1 MTDVSVAAL
10 ADLVGGRLVGDGSR
24 RIVGLGDL
32 RTAGP
37 DRIGF
42 VRDARY
48 YPAAGT
54 TGAGALL
61 LATEITT
68 RASQIV
74 VPDVD
79 VAYAKVALHFHPL
92 PRAQVHAVHASAV
105 VDPAGELESPV
116 QIGPCAVVGKC
127 RIGAGTVVMA
137 GVTIG
142 DGSTIGRDCLLHPNA
157 TICHGV
163 QLGNRV
169 IVHANAVIGSDGF
182 GYARDGTAWL
192 KVPQLGGVVI
202 EDDVE
207 VGAGTTIDRATL
219 GFTRIGARTK
229 IDNLCHV
236 AHNCVLGTDI
246 VMAGGV
252 KVAGSTTIGDRC
264 VLGGIAAV
272 SGHVKIAADVRL
284 AGGTL
289 CFKDVPEP
297 GDYMGHPM
305 MKKRQYMRF
314 LRLLRAMADKP
325 DAGDS

>member
-10 ADLVGGRLVGDGSR
+10 ADLVGGRLIGDGSR

-48 YPAAGT
+48 YPAARPSRRRRRRPEPRSG
-54 TGAGALL
+54 
-61 LATEITT
+61 
-68 RASQIV
+68 S
-74 VPDVD
+74 
-79 VAYAKVALHFHPL
+79 
-92 PRAQVHAVHASAV
+92 RAQVHSVHASAV
-105 VDPAGELESPV
+105 IDPAAELESPV

-127 RIGAGTVVMA
+127 LIGAGTVIMA

-142 DGSTIGRDCLLHPNA
+142 DGSSTGRDCLLHPNA

-169 IVHANAVIGSDGF
+169 IVHANAVLGSDGF

-192 KVPQLGGVVI
+192 KVPQLGGVIV

-229 IDNLCHV
+229 IDNLCQV
-236 AHNCVLGTDI
+236 AHNCVLGSDI
-246 VMAGGV
+246 VMAAGA

-264 VLGGIAAV
+264 VLGGIVGV
-272 SGHVKIAADVRL
+272 SGHLKIAADVRL

-289 CFKDVPEP
+289 CFKDVSEP

-325 DAGDS
+325 DGGDS

>member
-1 MTDVSVAAL
+1 
-10 ADLVGGRLVGDGSR
+10 
-24 RIVGLGDL
+24 
-32 RTAGP
+32 
-37 DRIGF
+37 
-42 VRDARY
+42 
-48 YPAAGT
+48 
-54 TGAGALL
+54 
-61 LATEITT
+61 
-68 RASQIV
+68 
-74 VPDVD
+74 
-79 VAYAKVALHFHPL
+79 
-92 PRAQVHAVHASAV
+92 
-105 VDPAGELESPV
+105 
-116 QIGPCAVVGKC
+116 
-127 RIGAGTVVMA
+127 
-137 GVTIG
+137 
-142 DGSTIGRDCLLHPNA
+142 
-157 TICHGV
+157 V

-229 IDNLCHV
+229 IDNLCQV

-252 KVAGSTTIGDRC
+252 KIAGSTTIGDRC
-264 VLGGIAAV
+264 VIGGIAAV
-272 SGHVKIAADVRL
+272 SGHLKIAADVRL

-305 MKKRQYMRF
+305 MKKRQYLRF

-325 DAGDS
+325 DTDET